1 MSKLNYDTKQKVITL
16 AGTCFWY
23 WNSFYTFLDSCG
35 VSKQIQDRYPK
46 SAYSKYD
53 VMRNVLGELEDK
65 NNSEVINSIV
75 SNFYRMSR
83 AADDDVPDLKK
94 AKRLLDEFRETV
106 GNDPIEKELE
116 KRQREKSKQKY
127 QEATEAS
134 KYNRK
139 RLEELNKQFLDLHST
154 SEMTKQQRGFAL
166 ENLFCDLL
174 ELNEMEYKR
183 PYRHPGEQIDGHM
196 RFEKFDY
203 LLETKWEKDPIKQD
217 ALSVFDGKIKGKA
230 QSTRGLFIAANGFD
244 DNAVQKYSGDSP
256 RIILMTG
263 EDLALVLSGRIDFQ
277 DGMKAKV
284 EAIVR
289 HGNIQKHLR
298 EI

>member
-1 MSKLNYDTKQKVITL
+1 
-16 AGTCFWY
+16 
-23 WNSFYTFLDSCG
+23 
-35 VSKQIQDRYPK
+35 
-46 SAYSKYD
+46 
-53 VMRNVLGELEDK
+53 MRNVLGELEDQ

-83 AADDDVPDLKK
+83 AADDDVPDAKK
-94 AKRLLDEFRETV
+94 AKRLLGEFREIV
-106 GNDPIEKELE
+106 GDDPIEKELE

-134 KYNRK
+134 KHYRK
-139 RLEELNKQFLDLHST
+139 RLEELNKRFLELLST
-154 SEMTKQQRGFAL
+154 TEMTNQQRGYAL
-166 ENLFCDLL
+166 EDLFCDLL

-196 RFEKFDY
+196 RYEKFDY
-203 LLETKWEKDPIKQD
+203 LLETKWEKDPITQD
-217 ALSVFDGKIKGKA
+217 SLSVFDGKIRGKA
-230 QSTRGLFIAANGFD
+230 QSTRGLFIAANGFE

-263 EDLALVLSGRIDFQ
+263 EDLALVLCGRIDFQ